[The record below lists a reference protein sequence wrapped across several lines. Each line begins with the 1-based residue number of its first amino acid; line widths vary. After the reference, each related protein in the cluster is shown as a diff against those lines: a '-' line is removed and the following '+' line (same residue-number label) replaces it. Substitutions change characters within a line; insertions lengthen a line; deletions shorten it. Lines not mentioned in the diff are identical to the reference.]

1 MGTPDIVLGIFSI
14 FYLYIRVLDSIYISR
29 SIQESLDS
37 SYFHFPTLIFLT
49 DLTAILIQR
58 QDSLHR

>member
-1 MGTPDIVLGIFSI
+1 MGTPDIVLGIISI
-14 FYLYIRVLDSIYISR
+14 YSSVLDSIYISR

-37 SYFHFPTLIFLT
+37 SYFNFPTLILLT

-58 QDSLHR
+58 QDKLKELR

>member
-14 FYLYIRVLDSIYISR
+14 YSSVLDSIYISR

-37 SYFHFPTLIFLT
+37 SYFHFPTLILLT

-58 QDSLHR
+58 QDKLKELR